1 MRAERTR
8 EEMKTWFVRID
19 SNTTM
24 AVVAQ
29 TFRIRSGLIMFL
41 DEGGNVTS
49 GYSISNIQG
58 FWKADAED
66 VKKAERTGRVDQR
79 F

>member
-1 MRAERTR
+1 
-8 EEMKTWFVRID
+8 MKMWLVRID

-29 TFRIRSGLIMFL
+29 AFQIKSGLIMFL
-41 DEGGNVTS
+41 DEDGNVIS

-58 FWKADAED
+58 FWKADAEA

>member
-1 MRAERTR
+1 
-8 EEMKTWFVRID
+8 
-19 SNTTM
+19 
-24 AVVAQ
+24 
-29 TFRIRSGLIMFL
+29 MFL
-41 DEGGNVTS
+41 DEDRNVIS

-58 FWKADAED
+58 FWKADAEA

>member
-1 MRAERTR
+1 
-8 EEMKTWFVRID
+8 MKTWLVRID

-29 TFRIRSGLIMFL
+29 AFRIKSGLIMFL
-41 DEGGNVTS
+41 DEDGNVTS

-58 FWKADAED
+58 FWKVDAEE

>member
-1 MRAERTR
+1 
-8 EEMKTWFVRID
+8 MKTWLVRID

-24 AVVAQ
+24 TVAAQ
-29 TFRIRSGLIMFL
+29 AFQIKSGLLMFI
-41 DEGGNVTS
+41 DEDKNVIS

-58 FWKADAED
+58 FWKVDAEA
-66 VKKAERTGRVDQR
+66 VKKAERTGRVDQI

>member
-1 MRAERTR
+1 ME
-8 EEMKTWFVRID
+8 TWIVRID

-24 AVVAQ
+24 AVAAHGFQ
-29 TFRIRSGLIMFL
+29 IRSGLILFV
-41 DEGGNVTS
+41 DDDINVIS

-58 FWKADAED
+58 FWKVEAKAI
-66 VKKAERTGRVDQR
+66 KKAERTGRVDQR

>member
-1 MRAERTR
+1 
-8 EEMKTWFVRID
+8 MKMWLVRID

-24 AVVAQ
+24 AVEAQ
-29 TFRIRSGLIMFL
+29 AFRIRSGLLMFL
-41 DEGGNVTS
+41 DDDGNVMC

-58 FWKADAED
+58 FWKVDDGAI
-66 VKKAERTGRVDQR
+66 KKAERTGRVDQR

>member
-1 MRAERTR
+1 
-8 EEMKTWFVRID
+8 MKTWLVRID

-24 AVVAQ
+24 AITAQ
-29 TFRIRSGLIMFL
+29 EYRIRSGLIMFL
-41 DEGGNVTS
+41 DEDGNVIS

-58 FWKADAED
+58 FWIVDADA

>member
-1 MRAERTR
+1 ME
-8 EEMKTWFVRID
+8 TWIVRID

-24 AVVAQ
+24 AVEAQ
-29 TFRIRSGLIMFL
+29 AFRIRSGLIMFI
-41 DEGGNVTS
+41 DKDGNFIS

-58 FWKADAED
+58 FWKVDAEAI
-66 VKKAERTGRVDQR
+66 KKAERTGRVDQR

>member
-1 MRAERTR
+1 
-8 EEMKTWFVRID
+8 MKTWFVRID

-29 TFRIRSGLIMFL
+29 AFRIKSGLIMFF
-41 DEGGNVTS
+41 DEDGNVTS

-58 FWKADAED
+58 FWKADAES

>member
-1 MRAERTR
+1 
-8 EEMKTWFVRID
+8 MKTWLVRID

-24 AVVAQ
+24 AVEAQ
-29 TFRIRSGLIMFL
+29 AFQIKSGLIMFR
-41 DEGGNVTS
+41 DEDGNVIS

-58 FWKADAED
+58 FWKADVEAI
-66 VKKAERTGRVDQR
+66 KKAERTGRVDQR

>member
-1 MRAERTR
+1 
-8 EEMKTWFVRID
+8 MKTWLVRID

-24 AVVAQ
+24 AVEAQ
-29 TFRIRSGLIMFL
+29 AFRIRSGLIMFL
-41 DEGGNVTS
+41 DDEGNFIS

-58 FWKADAED
+58 FWKTDAEAI
-66 VKKAERTGRVDQR
+66 KKAERTGRVDQR

>member
-1 MRAERTR
+1 ME
-8 EEMKTWFVRID
+8 TWLVRID

-29 TFRIRSGLIMFL
+29 AFRIRSGLIMFL
-41 DEGGNVTS
+41 DEDGNVIC

-58 FWKADAED
+58 FGKMDAES

>member
-1 MRAERTR
+1 
-8 EEMKTWFVRID
+8 MKTWLVRID

-29 TFRIRSGLIMFL
+29 AFRIKSGLIMFL
-41 DEGGNVTS
+41 DEDGNVTS
-49 GYSISNIQG
+49 AYSISNIQG
-58 FWKADAED
+58 FWKADAEA

>member
-1 MRAERTR
+1 
-8 EEMKTWFVRID
+8 MKAWIVRID

-24 AVVAQ
+24 AVEAQ
-29 TFRIRSGLIMFL
+29 AFRIRSGLIMFI
-41 DEGGNVTS
+41 DEDGNVTS

-58 FWKADAED
+58 FWKADAEAI
-66 VKKAERTGRVDQR
+66 KKAERTGRVDQS

>member
-1 MRAERTR
+1 
-8 EEMKTWFVRID
+8 MKTWLVRID
-19 SNTTM
+19 SKTTM
-24 AVVAQ
+24 ALAAQ
-29 TFRIRSGLIMFL
+29 AFRIRSGLIMFL
-41 DEGGNVTS
+41 DEDGNVTS

-58 FWKADAED
+58 FWKVDAEA

>member
-1 MRAERTR
+1 
-8 EEMKTWFVRID
+8 MKTWIVRID

-24 AVVAQ
+24 AVEAQ
-29 TFRIRSGLIMFL
+29 AFRIKSGLIMFL
-41 DEGGNVTS
+41 DKDGNVTS

-58 FWKADAED
+58 FWKADD
-66 VKKAERTGRVDQR
+66 SVIKKAERTGRVDQR

>member
-1 MRAERTR
+1 
-8 EEMKTWFVRID
+8 MKTWIVRID

-24 AVVAQ
+24 AVEAMSY
-29 TFRIRSGLIMFL
+29 RIRSGLVMFL
-41 DEGGNVTS
+41 DEAGNTIS

-58 FWKADAED
+58 FWKMDAEA